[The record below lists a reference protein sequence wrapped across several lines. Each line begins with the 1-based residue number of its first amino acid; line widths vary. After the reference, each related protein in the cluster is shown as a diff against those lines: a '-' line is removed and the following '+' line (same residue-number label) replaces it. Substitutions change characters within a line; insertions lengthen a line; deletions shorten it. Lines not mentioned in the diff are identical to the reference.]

1 MDLDQVITTYTHQQ
15 EVYLTLL
22 GQTVALDI
30 SEAQQLIERI
40 TRDIN
45 YIQQGM
51 SNPQ

>member
-1 MDLDQVITTYTHQQ
+1 MDLDQVVTTHPQQQ

-22 GQTVALDI
+22 GQTVALSV

-45 YIQQGM
+45 YIRQGM
-51 SNPQ
+51 SNLK